1 MPLVAINDAA
11 IVPRRVKRSA
21 VFFEYLSFRH
31 AVSCGE
37 KRREKMTGKCW
48 KKKQFEYEWKCEWE
62 ALDNETDDQFEMSG
76 GIWAGIKQMDVMP

>member
-1 MPLVAINDAA
+1 
-11 IVPRRVKRSA
+11 
-21 VFFEYLSFRH
+21 
-31 AVSCGE
+31 
-37 KRREKMTGKCW
+37 MTGKCW